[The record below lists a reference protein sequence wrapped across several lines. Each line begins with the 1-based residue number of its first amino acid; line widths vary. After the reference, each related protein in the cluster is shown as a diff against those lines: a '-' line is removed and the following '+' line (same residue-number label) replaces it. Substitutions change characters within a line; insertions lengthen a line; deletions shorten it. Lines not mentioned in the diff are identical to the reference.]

1 MLTPAQQSQL
11 DRIEAML
18 TAIRPAAPI
27 KAQYT
32 IREAAPMLSLSLAA
46 LKRRSVLKRYGA
58 IKRGGRWMFP
68 ASALTAIST
77 GQKL

>member
-1 MLTPAQQSQL
+1 MLTPAQSDQL
-11 DRIEAML
+11 NRIEAML
-18 TAIRPAAPI
+18 LAIKPAPI

-32 IREAAPMLSLSLAA
+32 IREAAPLLSLSLAA

-68 ASALTAIST
+68 ASAIAAISS
-77 GQKL
+77 GK